1 MIKQSILLIL
11 ALVLNGCATPTPYQ
25 PDNQGVWATPPL
37 GGYTDEKIDDRLYW
51 VEFLPNGFTSKEATE
66 DYTLLRAA
74 ELTLEKGCDRFE
86 ILEWQKGQVPKYIPA
101 RIDEPAITIIYNES
115 KMKIRLLDPSADA
128 HGDVRN
134 ARDVAKA
141 IRAKPGF
148 VAR

>member
-1 MIKQSILLIL
+1 MIKQSLLL
-11 ALVLNGCATPTPYQ
+11 ALTLMFASCATPTPYQ
-25 PDNQGVWATPPL
+25 PDKQGVWATPPL
-37 GGYTDEKIDDRLYW
+37 GGYTDEKIDDHLYW
-51 VEFLPNGFTSKEATE
+51 VEFLPNGLTSKEATE

-74 ELTLEKGCDRFE
+74 ELTLEKGYDRFE
-86 ILEWQKGQVPKYIPA
+86 IIEWQKGPVPTYFPP
-101 RIDEPAITIIYNES
+101 RIDEPAITIIYNKS
-115 KMKIRLLDPSADA
+115 RMKIRLLDPSSGA